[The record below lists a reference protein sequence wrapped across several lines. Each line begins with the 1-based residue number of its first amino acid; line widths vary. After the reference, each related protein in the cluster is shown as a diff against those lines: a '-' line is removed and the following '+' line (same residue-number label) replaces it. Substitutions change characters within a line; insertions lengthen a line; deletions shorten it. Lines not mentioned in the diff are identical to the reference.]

1 MKEMGDKLSQGL
13 KAWVDQGSCP
23 PDVAARIESSLKA
36 VSHRPAWRRWAAAI
50 VPVAAA
56 AAVLLVALSTQPHV
70 AYQLA
75 SVPLLGP
82 LAARLAEPDVE
93 LHLDPQ
99 QRMTAALFRPTRTV
113 KLSETVEGGG
123 LTLVVTSAATGDK
136 VTRIAYTVRGEG
148 LVLPDGREALMPTAS
163 TAAGPLTC
171 RSLTADQRRD
181 GIHFQLYCD
190 AVPAGEEVTLT
201 LPPLPK
207 EDGGTFPALTATFT
221 N

>member
-13 KAWVDQGSCP
+13 KAWVDAGSCP
-23 PDVAARIESSLKA
+23 PEVAARIESSLRA
-36 VSHRPAWRRWAAAI
+36 VSHRPTWRRWAAAI

-56 AAVLLVALSTQPHV
+56 AVLLVALSTQPQV

-82 LAARLAEPDVE
+82 LVARLAEPDAE

-113 KLSETVEGGG
+113 KLSETVEGDG
-123 LTLVVTSAATGDK
+123 LTLVVTSAATGEGT
-136 VTRIAYTVRGEG
+136 TRIGYTVRGEG
-148 LVLPDGREALMPTAS
+148 LVLPENLEALMPTAG
-163 TAAGPLTC
+163 TASGPLTC
-171 RSLTADQRRD
+171 RSLTADQGRD

-190 AVPAGEEVTLT
+190 AVPGGEEITLT
-201 LPPLPK
+201 LPALPR
-207 EDGGTFPALTATFT
+207 EGGGTFPALSATFT